1 MPFLFNKEK
10 SIKGKFNMK
19 LWNTLSKENKDKLAQ
34 VYKQLTGKKF
44 IPPKVENL
52 REISKLMK
60 EKPNYSVDSQERE
73 G

>member
-1 MPFLFNKEK
+1 MTTLWEELYPLLSREKKAEWAKRYKKKFGKE
-10 SIKGKFNMK
+10 
-19 LWNTLSKENKDKLAQ
+19 
-34 VYKQLTGKKF
+34 F
-44 IPPKVENL
+44 IPPKMENL